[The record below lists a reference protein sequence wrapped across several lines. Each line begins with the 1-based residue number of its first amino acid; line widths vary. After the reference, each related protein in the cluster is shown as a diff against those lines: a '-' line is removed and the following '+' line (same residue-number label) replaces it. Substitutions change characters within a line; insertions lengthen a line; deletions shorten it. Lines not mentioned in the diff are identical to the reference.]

1 MASILA
7 FILLACAFNL
17 PTRDFS
23 IPTRANN
30 LVTRAISV
38 LTRGFQLVTR
48 GLGLVTCRFELV
60 TRALLFHGVSW
71 VDSNDKQNQSIA
83 IGWNLTFGKVTKQTL
98 RAFPWQEHPT
108 SIFLIPIGRLRA
120 VKVHIRTRNYCRMKS
135 FAKFLVSSRLTRD
148 SWSESYPN
156 REFFLVH
163 IFQYA
168 NWIQEN
174 TDQKKLET

>member
-7 FILLACAFNL
+7 FILLTC
-17 PTRDFS
+17 DFS

-48 GLGLVTCRFELV
+48 GFGLVTCRFELV

-83 IGWNLTFGKVTKQTL
+83 IG
-98 RAFPWQEHPT
+98 
-108 SIFLIPIGRLRA
+108 
-120 VKVHIRTRNYCRMKS
+120 
-135 FAKFLVSSRLTRD
+135 
-148 SWSESYPN
+148 
-156 REFFLVH
+156 
-163 IFQYA
+163 
-168 NWIQEN
+168 
-174 TDQKKLET
+174 